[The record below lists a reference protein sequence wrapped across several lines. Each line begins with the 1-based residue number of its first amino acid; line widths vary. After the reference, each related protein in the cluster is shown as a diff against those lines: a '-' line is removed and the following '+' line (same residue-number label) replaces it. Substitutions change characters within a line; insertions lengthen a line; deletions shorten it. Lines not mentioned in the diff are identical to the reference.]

1 MRIAFLGNDERLAY
15 LQKHAFPGTELD
27 NLADFAGETTRP
39 PSVESRMDELGLAQ
53 WYIERAIE
61 AERRGFDAVITGC
74 FGVSCADAAR
84 ERVPIPVSAA
94 GATTLLTA
102 RMLAQHFSI
111 ITPLAGT
118 LPTTR
123 EQAIKLGLQDA
134 AASILPFVVPI
145 EAI

>member
-74 FGVSCADAAR
+74 FGDPGVDAAR
-84 ERVPIPVSAA
+84 ERVRNPVIPP
-94 GATTLLTA
+94 GDATPLTA
-102 RMLAQHFSI
+102 R
-111 ITPLAGT
+111 TPAHHL
-118 LPTTR
+118 
-123 EQAIKLGLQDA
+123 
-134 AASILPFVVPI
+134 SILPPPAGPPPTTPQPVIHPVPQD
-145 EAI
+145 